1 MSQFLTIKTK
11 FEVVNM
17 VVMVAEG
24 LSISS
29 SKLGKAKT
37 ASQVNLYAAQEKEIN
52 LLNGFCKLLGLCFA
66 NSKQ

>member
-37 ASQVNLYAAQEKEIN
+37 APSQSVCCAGKGN
-52 LLNGFCKLLGLCFA
+52 
-66 NSKQ
+66 